1 MRKSEQVVASKHQ
14 SMALIGQRIN
24 SRNRLR
30 SIVSIRWKRFK
41 HLAGSRFILLG
52 RLTASLGTSA
62 SETARQTGETPAPGV
77 SEALAG

>member
-52 RLTASLGTSA
+52 RLTVSPRTSV
-62 SETARQTGETPAPGV
+62 SETARTTGGPPAPYV

>member
-41 HLAGSRFILLG
+41 HLAGSRFILIG
-52 RLTASLGTSA
+52 RLTDSP
-62 SETARQTGETPAPGV
+62 ETARTTGGTPAPYV

>member
-62 SETARQTGETPAPGV
+62 SETARPTGETPAPCV